1 MNDLQ
6 RELDLLKAENQDL
19 TMRLAAIKT
28 ILTRVNPVC
37 SQKLLKLIEDCEGCE
52 GDTGNL

>member
-1 MNDLQ
+1 MKD
-6 RELDLLKAENQDL
+6 ELAVLRTENHDL

-52 GDTGNL
+52 GDSGNL